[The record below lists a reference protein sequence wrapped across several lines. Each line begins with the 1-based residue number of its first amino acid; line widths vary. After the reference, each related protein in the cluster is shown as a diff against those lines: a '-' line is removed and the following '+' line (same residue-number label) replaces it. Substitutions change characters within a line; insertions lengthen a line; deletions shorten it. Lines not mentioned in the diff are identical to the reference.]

1 MPAKEIPSSSFYFE
15 GMDKLV
21 HFTMYLLLVYFWIA
35 GMKRQNISP
44 QLRKKAFYLGV
55 IGAFTIGIFM
65 EVIQHF
71 YIKNRYFETLDLI
84 ANGIGCIFGVF
95 LFRIIFKNSYS

>member
-1 MPAKEIPSSSFYFE
+1 MPAKEIPSASFYFK

-21 HFTMYLLLVYFWIA
+21 HFAMYLFLVYFWIA

-44 QLRKKAFYLGV
+44 PLRKKAFYLAV
-55 IGAFTIGIFM
+55 LGAFILGVFM
-65 EVIQHF
+65 EIIQHF